1 MGNLYNGGAV
11 AAGIVKEYP
20 GRYELFHVKDEIK
33 ASSGDEKYEST
44 TLGDGIVGTKDIC
57 DLGKKGGTQYYIIE
71 QESYQG
77 KDPFDCCKTDLA
89 TMKKWGY

>member
-1 MGNLYNGGAV
+1 
-11 AAGIVKEYP
+11 VKEYP

-33 ASSGDEKYEST
+33 ATSGNEPYEST
-44 TLGDGIVGTKDIC
+44 TLGDGIVGTKEIC

-77 KDPFDCCKTDLA
+77 KDPFDCCKTDLD